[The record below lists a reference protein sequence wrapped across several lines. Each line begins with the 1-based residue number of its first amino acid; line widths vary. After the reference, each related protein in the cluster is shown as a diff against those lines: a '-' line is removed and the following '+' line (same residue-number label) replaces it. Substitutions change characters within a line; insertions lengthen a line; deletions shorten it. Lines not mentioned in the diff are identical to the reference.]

1 MTPAPSPILVLLVD
15 DEHLILDLLKD
26 ALEEGG
32 YAVATAGGSK
42 QAIAMLDQKAHE
54 FRAIVTD
61 INMGSGQPDGWAVA
75 KRARELIPGIPIVYT
90 TGDSGGDWTA
100 NGVPHSVLI
109 AKPFAPAQVVTAVSQ
124 LINAAGA
131 AELS

>member
-1 MTPAPSPILVLLVD
+1 MTPTPVPISVLLVD

-32 YAVATAGGSK
+32 YAVATANGSK
-42 QAIAMLDQKAHE
+42 QAIALLDENAGGY
-54 FRAIVTD
+54 RAVVTD
-61 INMGSGQPDGWAVA
+61 INMGSGKPDGWAVA
-75 KRARELIPGIPIVYT
+75 KRARELIPGIPIVYM
-90 TGDSGGDWTA
+90 TGDSAGDWTA

-109 AKPFAPAQVVTAVSQ
+109 AKPFAPAQIVTAVSQ